1 MRPYGPRRRQMERQ
15 PRTSAINVIWISLI
29 LSSLF
34 VAMFTGRME
43 EVTKTSFESAKKAV
57 ELAIGLVGAMA
68 LWLGLAR
75 IAEEAGLMD
84 AISRALRPVMGR
96 LFPDVPPGH
105 PAMGAM
111 VMNLSANIMG
121 LGNAAT
127 PLGIKAMQ
135 ELDRLNPKKGE
146 ATDAMCLFLAINTS
160 SVTLLP
166 LGVIAVR
173 SSAGASDPSGIL
185 LPSVLATVI
194 STTVAILSAKILA
207 RLYRRM
213 EGALTE
219 GVAEASPPRPDSGE
233 STRTDS
239 MGQGSRGWRRWSIP
253 VFLAVFLVGMTAEG
267 VRRLSAGQG
276 PTGALSALTNWL
288 IPLLMGLLVVYGIS
302 RRVAVYES
310 VCEGAKEGFQVALRI
325 IPFLVA
331 ILVAIGMFRA
341 SGALDLLT
349 RASAPLTYLIGM
361 PPETVPMALVRPLS
375 GSGAF
380 GIMSDIVARA
390 PDSMAAFVASVMQGS
405 TDTTFYI
412 LAVYFG
418 SVQVTRVRY
427 SVVAGLLA
435 DAAGILASVLMGR
448 LFY

>member
-1 MRPYGPRRRQMERQ
+1 MERQ

-75 IAEEAGLMD
+75 IAEEAGLMG

-185 LPSVLATVI
+185 LPSVLATTV
-194 STTVAILSAKILA
+194 STSVAILSAKLLA
-207 RLYRRM
+207 RIYSRM
-213 EGALTE
+213 ERPPLEGPSETLRSPGDGGDKAEDELAAPGAY
-219 GVAEASPPRPDSGE
+219 
-233 STRTDS
+233 
-239 MGQGSRGWRRWSIP
+239 GWRRWLLPAFSGL
-253 VFLAVFLVGMTAEG
+253 FVGGMIVEG
-267 VRRLSAGQG
+267 VRRFSAGQG
-276 PTGALSALTNWL
+276 AAGALSALTNWL
-288 IPLLMGLLVVYGIS
+288 IPFLMGVLVVYGMS
-302 RRVAVYES
+302 RRLAVYES
-310 VCEGAKEGFQVALRI
+310 VCEGAKEGFQVALGI

-349 RASAPLTYLIGM
+349 RASAPFTHLVGM
-361 PPETVPMALVRPLS
+361 PPETVPLALVRPLS
-375 GSGAF
+375 GAGAF

-390 PDSMAAFVASVMQGS
+390 PDSMAAFVASIMQGS

>member
-1 MRPYGPRRRQMERQ
+1 MRPYEPRRGQMERQ

-43 EVTKTSFESAKKAV
+43 EVTKTSFESAKRAV

-75 IAEEAGLMD
+75 IAEEAGLMG

-173 SSAGASDPSGIL
+173 SSAGASDPSAIL
-185 LPSVLATVI
+185 LPSILATTV
-194 STTVAILSAKILA
+194 STSVAILSAKLLA
-207 RLYRRM
+207 RIYSRM
-213 EGALTE
+213 ERPPLEGPSETRRSPGGDEDKAEGKLAAPGAY
-219 GVAEASPPRPDSGE
+219 
-233 STRTDS
+233 
-239 MGQGSRGWRRWSIP
+239 GWRRWLLPAFSGLF
-253 VFLAVFLVGMTAEG
+253 VAGMIVEG
-267 VRRLSAGQG
+267 VRRFSAGEG
-276 PTGALSALTNWL
+276 AAGALSALTNWL
-288 IPLLMGLLVVYGIS
+288 IPLLMGLLVVYGMS

-390 PDSMAAFVASVMQGS
+390 PDSVAAFVASIMQGS

-418 SVQVTRVRY
+418 SVQVTRIRY
-427 SVVAGLLA
+427 SIIAGLLA